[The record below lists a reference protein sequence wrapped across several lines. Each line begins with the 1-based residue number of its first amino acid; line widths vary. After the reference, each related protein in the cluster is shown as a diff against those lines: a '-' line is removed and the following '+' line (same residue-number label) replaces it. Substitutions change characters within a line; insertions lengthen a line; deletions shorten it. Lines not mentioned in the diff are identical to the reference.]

1 MNENKKEI
9 KEKINSLIK
18 ANYRLRTKQT
28 AWIEVV
34 CNLRTRISESE
45 RKISAN
51 DKEIK
56 ELKKQ
61 LYG

>member
-9 KEKINSLIK
+9 KEKINSLIE
-18 ANYRLRTKQT
+18 ANNRLRTKQT

-34 CNLRTRISESE
+34 CNLRTRISDSE

-51 DKEIK
+51 DKEIR
-56 ELKKQ
+56 ELKKL